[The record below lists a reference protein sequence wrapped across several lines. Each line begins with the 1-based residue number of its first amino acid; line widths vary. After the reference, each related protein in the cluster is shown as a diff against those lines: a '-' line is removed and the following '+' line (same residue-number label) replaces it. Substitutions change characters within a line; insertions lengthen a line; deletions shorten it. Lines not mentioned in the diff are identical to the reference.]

1 MFKEVTMQAVVG
13 VDIAKD
19 SFDVTLL
26 DEAGCKRRKHGVNSA
41 AGFKQLHD
49 WLQRHTTGEVHVCME
64 STSVYWEALAEYL
77 HETGY
82 QVSVVNPARIKG
94 YALSQMRR
102 SKTDPLDGDVI
113 ADFCR
118 TQQPKLWTPPSPE
131 QQKLRALVR
140 HLEALKKSRTQHH
153 NRLATCRDPEVKA
166 SLETVLGVIAT
177 EITRVEKRLR
187 VFFDDHPDLKE
198 KKKLLSTIKG
208 IGEKTATHILA
219 EMYDLDQ
226 YQSAKAA
233 AADAGITAS
242 HYQSGTTVRRRPKM
256 SRMGKAAIRSAL
268 YFPAITAIQHNP
280 LVRQLAQRLEAKGK
294 HKRVIQVAA
303 MRKLMH
309 LAYGVLKN
317 KLPFDPAFAASIG

>member
-1 MFKEVTMQAVVG
+1 MQAVLG

-26 DEAGCKRRKHGVNSA
+26 DEAGRKRRRHGANNP

-49 WLQRHTTGEVHVCME
+49 WLQRHSRGPVHVCLE
-64 STSVYWEALAEYL
+64 STSVYWEGLAEYL
-77 HETGY
+77 HQAGY
-82 QVSVVNPARIKG
+82 QVSVVNPVRIKG
-94 YALSQMRR
+94 YSLSQLRR

-118 TQQPKLWTPPSPE
+118 SQQPKLWSPPSPQ

-166 SLETVLGVIAT
+166 SIETILGVIET
-177 EITRVEKRLR
+177 EMSQVQQRLQD
-187 VFFDDHPDLKE
+187 FFDDQPDLKE
-198 KKKLLSTIKG
+198 KKKLLATIKG
-208 IGEKTATHILA
+208 IGDKTATHILA

-226 YQSAKAA
+226 YDSAKAA
-233 AADAGITAS
+233 AADVGLTAS
-242 HYQSGTTVRRRPKM
+242 HYRSGTSVRRRPKM

-268 YFPAITAIQHNP
+268 YFPAITAIEHNP
-280 LVRQLAQRLEAKGK
+280 LVRQLAQRLQARGK
-294 HKRVIQVAA
+294 HKAVIRVAA

-317 KLPFDPAFAASIG
+317 KQPFDPAFATSTA